1 MAPAVDEIKRALELT
16 DYITPSYVVMHL
28 GNPDDKFTPVAFEYA
43 YAMIAQI
50 HAFAGVRDHG

>member
-1 MAPAVDEIKRALELT
+1 MPSTRSNALELT

-43 YAMIAQI
+43 LCRDAQI
-50 HAFAGVRDHG
+50 RALPE